1 MAPWWRRVT
10 AGLTVAVLAGA
21 VAWLFTPA
29 GGAWRE
35 AALAVLGGGRE
46 PDAERIQAIS
56 QSLAAATPEE
66 LERAEK
72 NVRAVHERM
81 NQIAGWGH
89 LSLLRDRQSPAWDAV
104 REVLEGDALRF
115 LRDVAPRLTP
125 ASVGRD
131 PQAFAKALEEGYARR
146 DADRVRVAHRI
157 VHDLD
162 YFVFNHETVPGG
174 DRHYWGATITLE
186 GEDAL
191 AQEVLGPAGEAGTPA
206 GGRP

>member
-1 MAPWWRRVT
+1 MAI
-10 AGLTVAVLAGA
+10 ALAAGA
-21 VAWLFTPA
+21 ATWMFTPRGA
-29 GGAWRE
+29 AWRE
-35 AALAVLGGGRE
+35 QILATLGGSRE
-46 PDAERIQAIS
+46 PDAQRVQAVS
-56 QSLAAATPEE
+56 QSLSAATPEE

-89 LSLLRDRQSPAWDAV
+89 LSLLRDRQSPAWDEV
-104 REVLEGDALRF
+104 RQVLEGGTLRF

-131 PQAFAKALEEGYARR
+131 LQAFAKALEEGYARR

-157 VHDLD
+157 IHDLD

-191 AQEVLGPAGEAGTPA
+191 AQEVLGPPA
-206 GGRP
+206 ETGAPEGGRP